1 MNANLNPHLTD
12 AQFDDLLDTNADHA
26 TELHLAECA
35 NCRQELAELG
45 EALANFRFA
54 ANGIA
59 LTHEAIRR
67 PQAHATGKPERR
79 YFRPSAWA
87 TGLAT
92 AALVLTGS
100 LTVLHRHATIDHAPI
115 AVAAPTNN
123 SISDEALLQDID
135 SDLSASVPA
144 PLKPLDVTAT
154 ATSGRN

>member
-1 MNANLNPHLTD
+1 MNANLNPHLTE
-12 AQFDDLLDTNADHA
+12 AQLYDLLDANADRA

-35 NCRQELAELG
+35 NCRQEFAALG
-45 EALANFRFA
+45 DALGNFRLA

-79 YFRPSAWA
+79 YFRPAAWA

-92 AALVLTGS
+92 ATLVLAGS
-100 LTVLHRHATIDHAPI
+100 LTALHRYTAIEHAPV
-115 AVAAPTNN
+115 AVAVPAHD

-135 SDLSASVPA
+135 SDLSASVPE

-154 ATSGRN
+154 SGRN